1 MKEKK
6 VVIFVSRASDTAK
19 RMYPSDINELGQQQ
33 VLLARYNPTPHGR
46 CGEEKTRG
54 SVNGVASPF
63 RNALAKPMRYCRIHV
78 NGIITGQLGRLHS
91 FNKTPTRRLH
101 KMVSTLSECGPVHL
115 PTIGKCACVDSLP

>member
-19 RMYPSDINELGQQQ
+19 RMYPSDINELGQQ
-33 VLLARYNPTPHGR
+33 PHGR

-115 PTIGKCACVDSLP
+115 PTVGKCACVDSLP